1 MSFNKKNK
9 DIIGKKE
16 ENEIELKKELIK
28 KIINNRISENKKI
41 IELYKKDFEQKLD
54 MIITYNESQLEKNEG
69 VEKKIQKLIKIKGK
83 LEEIKQRKN
92 KYNKEEDKE
101 EEHYK
106 EKEKLIKIVKTIA
119 ILIIIIILI
128 LILIFIYK

>member
-41 IELYKKDFEQKLD
+41 IELYKKDFEQK
-54 MIITYNESQLEKNEG
+54 IRY
-69 VEKKIQKLIKIKGK
+69 
-83 LEEIKQRKN
+83 
-92 KYNKEEDKE
+92 
-101 EEHYK
+101 EHN
-106 EKEKLIKIVKTIA
+106 T
-119 ILIIIIILI
+119 
-128 LILIFIYK
+128 